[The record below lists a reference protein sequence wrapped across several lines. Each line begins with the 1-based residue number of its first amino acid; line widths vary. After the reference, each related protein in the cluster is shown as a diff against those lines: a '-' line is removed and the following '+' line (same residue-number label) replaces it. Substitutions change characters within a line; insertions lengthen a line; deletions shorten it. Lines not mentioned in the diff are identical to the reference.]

1 MAQARIET
9 TQWMDEAEASRR
21 RVVSPRRRSWQRLRK
36 NKIATVSL
44 ALLVVIHLGA
54 LAAPILA
61 THDPNEIAPLLRLQ
75 SPSSE
80 HWLGTDENGRDLFSR
95 LVYGSRISLLVGLS
109 AMVFSIL
116 LGTLIGL
123 FAGFAGGTLDA
134 ILMRLTEGMLSIP
147 LFFFMITALAVL
159 GSEIYKIV
167 IIIGLASW
175 MTVARIV
182 RGEVLRSKRLMFVEA
197 AEALGASNTRIIF
210 RHVLPLSFP
219 SIIVAATLGVAYAIL
234 LESSLSYLGL
244 GVQPPDPS
252 WGNMLSNARTYMWTK
267 PWLTLYPGMMIFMTV
282 LLYNWLGDGLRDALD
297 PSSNE
302 RGS

>member
-1 MAQARIET
+1 M
-9 TQWMDEAEASRR
+9 
-21 RVVSPRRRSWQRLRK
+21 RVVSPRRRSWQRLRR
-36 NKIATVSL
+36 NKIAMVSL
-44 ALLVVIHLGA
+44 VVLIVIHIIA
-54 LAAPILA
+54 AAAPIVA

-109 AMVFSIL
+109 AMMFSIV
-116 LGTLIGL
+116 LGSLIGL
-123 FAGFAGGTLDA
+123 FSGFAGGAVDA
-134 ILMRLTEGMLSIP
+134 ILMRMTEGMLSIP

-159 GSEIYKIV
+159 GSDIYKIV

-197 AEALGASNTRIIF
+197 AQALGASNARTIF

-244 GVQPPDPS
+244 GVQPPAPS
-252 WGNMLSNARTYMWTK
+252 WGNMLSNARTYMWSQ
-267 PWLTLYPGMMIFMTV
+267 PWLTLYPGMMIFITV

-297 PSSNE
+297 PSSGE
-302 RGS
+302 RGM